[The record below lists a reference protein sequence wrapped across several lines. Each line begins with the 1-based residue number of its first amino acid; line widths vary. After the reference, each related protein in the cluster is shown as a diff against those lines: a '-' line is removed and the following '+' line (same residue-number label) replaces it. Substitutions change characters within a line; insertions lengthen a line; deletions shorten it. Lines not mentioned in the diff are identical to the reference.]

1 MKKLEKKWMSLM
13 KKLNLNLSSLIILF
27 LFSISFSYSD
37 EKIIIEGKAIVLDG
51 DTIKIKDEK
60 IRFSGIDA
68 PESYY
73 RGKKQTCIETG
84 NQVFCGQISKEKL
97 IEKIGHNSL
106 NCKIEKNKDRYKRLV
121 GECFLNE
128 QSLSV
133 FMVRNGYAFDW
144 PRYSKKKFAND
155 QEYAK
160 LNKLGLWNMQFEYPW
175 EWRKKIKGNK

>member
-1 MKKLEKKWMSLM
+1 MKKLS
-13 KKLNLNLSSLIILF
+13 LNLSSLIIIILF
-27 LFSISFSYSD
+27 FISFSYSD
-37 EKIIIEGKAIVLDG
+37 ENNIIKGKAIVVDG
-51 DTIKIKDEK
+51 DTIKIKGK
-60 IRFSGIDA
+60 QIRFGGIDA

-73 RGKKQTCIETG
+73 RGKKQTCIED
-84 NQVFCGQISKEKL
+84 NKKVFCGQISKEKL
-97 IEKIGHNSL
+97 IEKIGNNSV
-106 NCKIEKNKDRYKRLV
+106 NCKIEKNKDKYKRSV
-121 GECFLNE
+121 GECFIKE
-128 QSLSV
+128 ESLSV